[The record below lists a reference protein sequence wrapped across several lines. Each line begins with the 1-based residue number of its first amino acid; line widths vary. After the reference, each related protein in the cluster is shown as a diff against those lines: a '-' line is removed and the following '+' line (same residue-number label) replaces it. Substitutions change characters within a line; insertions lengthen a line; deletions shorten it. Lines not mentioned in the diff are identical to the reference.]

1 MRAYLMAALVA
12 LFALLT
18 ACGGGAGSESGA
30 GTDDGGSKTSNRE
43 WQAYEREAEYPNT
56 ASRSAQVITMDDGVR
71 LSAAV
76 MLPADEAG
84 NEVSGSFPTIVT
96 ITGYN
101 SGAGAI
107 GGLNA
112 HFVQRG
118 YVHVSVDVRGTGG
131 SEGTWMAFD
140 EREKADYP
148 LILDWVAE
156 QDFCNGCDIGTWGPS
171 FMGITQMFLGAQQH
185 PNHKAMFPIVPMG
198 DAYRDIVF
206 AGGSVNT
213 AFIPL
218 WMGIVTGLGLPQ
230 TGAFDN
236 PEMSLSAFL
245 STLLGVTQ
253 FQLPVILDAVIGAED
268 VAYDGDFW
276 RTRSTIYTA
285 DQIRI
290 PVFVVGGLQDIFQ
303 RGEPLLYEVLK
314 QNTEA
319 KLLIGP
325 WAHIGGSTGAGLPA
339 DGVPSLNN
347 IALQWFDQHLKG
359 MDSGASAQP
368 DVTQYVYGLERYKT
382 EADWPNPDAA
392 AERWYLRGNG
402 ELTEASPESGEA
414 SQPPYIQQPVNGVC
428 SGSTS
433 QWLLGV
439 LEGTPCQTD
448 NRLTE
453 ITEITYTSAPFA
465 EDYYING
472 PIQADIWLT
481 TPQQD
486 ANVVVRVTS
495 VSPDGASFELTD
507 GIMAARHRAVDESRS
522 RYLDGQMIQPYHP
535 FTKEAEQLLSPL
547 AMEPTE
553 VAVEIFPTSAVI
565 PAGHSLRISVGPSD
579 FPHAAVPVNQQLE
592 QLLAP
597 VTILSSAEYPSSVV
611 VPVVPLSE

>member
-1 MRAYLMAALVA
+1 MRLTHFVAALGA
-12 LFALLT
+12 LSFLSACTTGTEDT
-18 ACGGGAGSESGA
+18 AAI
-30 GTDDGGSKTSNRE
+30 GSKSS
-43 WQAYEREAEYPNT
+43 WSSYERAVDFPAT
-56 ASRSAQVITMDDGVR
+56 ASRSAQSITMDDGIR
-71 LSAAV
+71 LAAEV
-76 MLPADEAG
+76 MLPANEDGSEAQ
-84 NEVSGSFPTIVT
+84 GSFPTIVT

-148 LILDWVAE
+148 QILDWVAA
-156 QDFCNGCDIGTWGPS
+156 QDFCQGCDIGTWGPS

-198 DAYRDIVF
+198 DAYRDIVY

-218 WMGIVTGLGLPQ
+218 WMGIVTGLGVTQ
-230 TGAFDN
+230 TNAFSE
-236 PEMSLSAFL
+236 PEMSFNAFL
-245 STLLGVTQ
+245 SHLLGTTE
-253 FQLPVILDAVIGAED
+253 FQIPVIVDAVVGGEET
-268 VAYDGDFW
+268 AYDGEFW
-276 RTRSTIYTA
+276 RTRSTIETA

-290 PVFVVGGLQDIFQ
+290 PTFVVGGLQDIFQ
-303 RGEPLLYEVLK
+303 RGEPMLYEVLK
-314 QNTEA
+314 QNVEA

-325 WAHIGGSTGAGLPA
+325 WAHIGGSSGAGLPA

-347 IALQWFDQHLKG
+347 VALQWFDQHLKG

-368 DVTQYVYGLERYKT
+368 NVTQYVYGLERYVT
-382 EADWPNPDAA
+382 EPDWPNPNAA
-392 AERWYLRGNG
+392 AERWYLRGDG
-402 ELTEASPESGEA
+402 GLTQAAPAADEA
-414 SQPPYIQQPVNGVC
+414 SQPPFIQQPANGVC

-433 QWLLGV
+433 QWLLGA
-439 LEGTPCQTD
+439 LEGTPCEQD

-453 ITEITYTSAPFA
+453 VLEITYTTEPF
-465 EDYYING
+465 EQDYYING
-472 PIQADIWLT
+472 PIQADVWLT

-522 RYLDGQMIQPYHP
+522 RYLDGQMIQPWHP
-535 FTKEAEQLLSPL
+535 FTKEAEQLLEPL
-547 AMEPTE
+547 AMTPTHVAGE
-553 VAVEIFPTSAVI
+553 VFPTSAVI
-565 PAGHSLRISVGPSD
+565 PAGQSLRISVGPSD
-579 FPHAAVPVNQQLE
+579 APHAAAPVNQQLE

-597 VTILSSAEYPSSVV
+597 VTILSNAEHPSSVV
-611 VPVVPLSE
+611 LPVVPLN

>member
-1 MRAYLMAALVA
+1 MRAFSLTAALAV
-12 LFALLT
+12 FSLLS
-18 ACGGGAGSESGA
+18 ACGGGGGDAAVSGSN
-30 GTDDGGSKTSNRE
+30 GGSKASNKS
-43 WQAYEREAEYPNT
+43 WQPYEREVEYPAT
-56 ASRSAQVITMDDGVR
+56 ASRSAQAITMDDGIR
-71 LSAAV
+71 LAAEV
-76 MLPADEAG
+76 MLPADADG
-84 NEVSGSFPTIVT
+84 NEAPGPFPTIVT

-101 SGAGAI
+101 SGAGAV

-148 LILDWVAE
+148 QILDWVAA
-156 QDFCNGCDIGTWGPS
+156 QDFCSGCDIGTWGPS

-185 PNHKAMFPIVPMG
+185 PNHKAMVPIVPMA

-218 WMGIVTGLGLPQ
+218 WMGIVTGLGVMQ
-230 TGAFDN
+230 TNAFTD
-236 PEMSLSAFL
+236 PEMSFNAFL
-245 STLLGVTQ
+245 STLLGVTE
-253 FQLPVILDAVIGAED
+253 FQLPVILDAVIGSEE
-268 VAYDGDFW
+268 VAYDGEFW

-290 PVFVVGGLQDIFQ
+290 PTFVVGGLQDIFQ

-314 QNTEA
+314 QNVEA

-325 WAHIGGSTGAGLPA
+325 WAHLGGSSGAGLPA

-347 IALQWFDQHLKG
+347 IALQWFDEHLKG

-382 EADWPNPDAA
+382 EPDWPNPNAA
-392 AERWYLRGNG
+392 AERWYLRGDG
-402 ELTEASPESGEA
+402 GLTQAMSEAGEA
-414 SQPPYIQQPVNGVC
+414 SQPPYIQQPANGVC

-433 QWLLGV
+433 QWLLGL
-439 LEGTPCQTD
+439 LEGTPCQSD

-453 ITEITYTSAPFA
+453 VTEITYTSEPFT

-507 GIMAARHRAVDESRS
+507 GIMAVRHRALDESRS

-579 FPHAAVPVNQQLE
+579 FPHAAAPVNQQLE

-597 VTILSSAEYPSSVV
+597 VTILSSAEHPSSVV
-611 VPVVPLSE
+611 VPVVPLND